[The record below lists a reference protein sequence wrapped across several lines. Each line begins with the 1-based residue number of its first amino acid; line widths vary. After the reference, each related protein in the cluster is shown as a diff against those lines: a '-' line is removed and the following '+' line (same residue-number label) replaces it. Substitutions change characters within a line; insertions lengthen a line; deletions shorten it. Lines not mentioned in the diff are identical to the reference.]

1 MCLAAEQSEKHYL
14 TCLYTNANNLNN
26 KINEL
31 QGKIDELK
39 PDIVGIT
46 EVWMKE
52 KFIVQGYHPAFRH
65 DREDRKKGG
74 GVLLL
79 VKNCH
84 TVVECTD
91 LDSDKFEESVWCV
104 IKFPKPIS
112 FW

>member
-1 MCLAAEQSEKHYL
+1 
-14 TCLYTNANNLNN
+14 
-26 KINEL
+26 
-31 QGKIDELK
+31 
-39 PDIVGIT
+39 
-46 EVWMKE
+46 MKE

-84 TVVECTD
+84 AVVECTD

-104 IKFPKPIS
+104 IKFSKANKLLVGVCYRSPSSSADNNSKLIETFMKS
-112 FW
+112 RSVHSTSILIMGDFNYYY